1 MTDTLPFSS
10 QMAPHSQ
17 EAEEAVLGSVL
28 INPDAFF
35 EVAAFL
41 TADDFFLL
49 RNSWVW
55 EAMTRLNERNEIIE
69 YVTVTEELR
78 NQGRLNDIGGLAY
91 VTYLIG
97 NTPTSVHAE
106 AYGRIVQRAAIRRRL
121 LEAAEEINTIARQED
136 ADINEVIEKAE
147 GAIFKVTEQR
157 AKKDLVAIQD
167 ALSTYFDRIEKLY
180 TAVDERLGVPSGF
193 TALDNLL
200 GGFQKGDL
208 VIIAARPGMGKTSL
222 MLNMAVSAARS
233 KARVAV
239 FSLEMSNEQL
249 LQRIVSTETRIN
261 QQKLRLGQ
269 LNEHEWELFVEAT
282 MGGSLN
288 NLRVFLDDTPALS
301 VMQLRTKC
309 RRLYRESGLDL
320 IIVDYLQ
327 LMTAGGRLDGS
338 NNRVQEISHISRNL
352 KEIAREI
359 NVPLIA
365 GAQLSRAV
373 EQRTDKKPVL
383 SDLRESGSIEQDA
396 DVVMFIYRDDMY
408 NEASERPNEADIIVA
423 KHRNGPTG
431 TIELFFN
438 KELTQFANLKKSSIN
453 LEEF

>member
-1 MTDTLPFSS
+1 MTTDNIPVSS

-28 INPDAFF
+28 INPDAFY

-41 TADDFFLL
+41 IAEDFFLL

-55 EAMTRLNERNEIIE
+55 EAMVRLNERSEVIE
-69 YVTVTEELR
+69 YLTVIEELR
-78 NQGRLNDIGGLAY
+78 SQGRLNDIGGAAY
-91 VTYLIG
+91 ITYLIS
-97 NTPTSVHAE
+97 NTPTSIHAE
-106 AYGRIVQRAAIRRRL
+106 AYGRLVQRAAIRRRL

-136 ADINEVIEKAE
+136 ADINEVIDRAE
-147 GAIFKVTEQR
+147 GTLFRVTEQR
-157 AKKDLVAIQD
+157 SRKDLISMQQ
-167 ALSTYFDRIEKLY
+167 ALSDYYDRIEYLY
-180 TAVDERLGVPSGF
+180 TNQDEKLGVPTGF
-193 TALDNLL
+193 MALDNLL

-208 VIIAARPGMGKTSL
+208 IIIAARPGVGKTSL
-222 MLNMAVSAARS
+222 MLNMAMNATRS

-239 FSLEMSNEQL
+239 FSLEMSTEQL
-249 LQRIVSTETRIN
+249 IQRLVATETRIN

-269 LNEHEWELFVEAT
+269 LNEHEWDLFVEAT
-282 MGGSLN
+282 GSLGG
-288 NLRVFLDDTPALS
+288 LKMFLDDTPALS

-320 IIVDYLQ
+320 VIVDYLQ
-327 LMTAGGRLDGS
+327 LMTTGGRVDGT
-338 NNRVQEISHISRNL
+338 NRVQEISHISRNL

-359 NVPLIA
+359 NVPIVA

-373 EQRTDKKPVL
+373 EQRTDKRPVL

-396 DVVMFIYRDDMY
+396 DVVMFIYRDEMY
-408 NEASERPNEADIIVA
+408 NENTERPNEADIIVA

-431 TIELFFN
+431 QIELFFN
-438 KELTQFANLKKSSIN
+438 KELTQFANLKRSSVN
-453 LEEF
+453 LEDF

>member
-1 MTDTLPFSS
+1 MTTDNIPVSS

-28 INPDAFF
+28 INPDAFY

-41 TADDFFLL
+41 IAEDFFLL

-55 EAMTRLNERNEIIE
+55 EAMVRLNERSEVIE
-69 YVTVTEELR
+69 YLTVIEELR
-78 NQGRLNDIGGLAY
+78 SQGRLNDIGGAAY
-91 VTYLIG
+91 ITYLIS
-97 NTPTSVHAE
+97 NTPTSIHAE

-136 ADINEVIEKAE
+136 ADINEVIDRAE
-147 GAIFKVTEQR
+147 GTLFRVTEQR
-157 AKKDLVAIQD
+157 SRKDLISMQQ
-167 ALSTYFDRIEKLY
+167 ALSDYYDRIEYLY
-180 TAVDERLGVPSGF
+180 TNQDEKLGVPTGF
-193 TALDNLL
+193 MALDNLL

-208 VIIAARPGMGKTSL
+208 IIIAARPGVGKTSL
-222 MLNMAVSAARS
+222 MLNMAMNATRS

-239 FSLEMSNEQL
+239 FSLEMSTEQL
-249 LQRIVSTETRIN
+249 IQRLVATETRIN

-269 LNEHEWELFVEAT
+269 LNEHEWDLFVEAT
-282 MGGSLN
+282 GSLGG
-288 NLRVFLDDTPALS
+288 LKMFLDDTPALS

-320 IIVDYLQ
+320 VIVDYLQ
-327 LMTAGGRLDGS
+327 LMTTGGRVDGT
-338 NNRVQEISHISRNL
+338 NRVQEISHISRNL

-359 NVPLIA
+359 NVPIVA

-373 EQRTDKKPVL
+373 EQRTDKRPVL

-396 DVVMFIYRDDMY
+396 DVVMFIYRDEMY
-408 NEASERPNEADIIVA
+408 NENTERPNEADIIVA

-431 TIELFFN
+431 QIELFFN
-438 KELTQFANLKKSSIN
+438 KELTQFANLKRSSVN
-453 LEEF
+453 LEDF

>member
-1 MTDTLPFSS
+1 
-10 QMAPHSQ
+10 MAPHSQ

-28 INPDAFF
+28 INPDAFY

-41 TADDFFLL
+41 IAEDFFLL

-55 EAMTRLNERNEIIE
+55 EAMVRLNERSEVIE
-69 YVTVTEELR
+69 YLTVIEELR
-78 NQGRLNDIGGLAY
+78 SQGRLNDIGGAAY
-91 VTYLIG
+91 ITYLIS
-97 NTPTSVHAE
+97 NTPTSIHAE

-136 ADINEVIEKAE
+136 ADINEVIDRAE
-147 GAIFKVTEQR
+147 GTLFRVTEQR
-157 AKKDLVAIQD
+157 SRKDLISMQQ
-167 ALSTYFDRIEKLY
+167 ALSDYYDRIEYLY
-180 TAVDERLGVPSGF
+180 TNQDEKLGVPTGF
-193 TALDNLL
+193 MALDNLL

-208 VIIAARPGMGKTSL
+208 IIIAARPGVGKTSL
-222 MLNMAVSAARS
+222 MLNMAMNATRS

-239 FSLEMSNEQL
+239 FSLEMSTEQL
-249 LQRIVSTETRIN
+249 IQRLVATETRIN

-269 LNEHEWELFVEAT
+269 LNEHEWDLFVEAT
-282 MGGSLN
+282 GSLGG
-288 NLRVFLDDTPALS
+288 LKMFLDDTPALS

-320 IIVDYLQ
+320 VIVDYLQ
-327 LMTAGGRLDGS
+327 LMTTGGRVDGT
-338 NNRVQEISHISRNL
+338 NRVQEISHISRNL

-359 NVPLIA
+359 NVPIVA

-373 EQRTDKKPVL
+373 EQRTDKRPVL

-396 DVVMFIYRDDMY
+396 DVVMFIYRDEMY
-408 NEASERPNEADIIVA
+408 NENTERPNEADIIVA

-431 TIELFFN
+431 QIELFFN
-438 KELTQFANLKKSSIN
+438 KELTQFANLKRSSVN
-453 LEEF
+453 LEDF